1 MIEKIELAARYNLD
15 STHFVQYGLEMRRK
29 TKVSNFYNMEESII
43 TYVTW
48 KRKRVRGSGSV
59 RNRRSEIF

>member
-43 TYVTW
+43 SYY
-48 KRKRVRGSGSV
+48 
-59 RNRRSEIF
+59 